1 MPRIYKLYEEE
12 KQALPAQSRKLELDM
27 KELVQKHNAVMQS
40 ARQIFNIV
48 VNCVQ
53 ELQKLKDKDI
63 KEDQILELI
72 EKYKAQLTKYDKVL
86 KSEGI
91 DRNELQCENLILEH
105 KKRLILEK
113 RKKNTEG
120 IIEVLLSLRVNI
132 LQIIPELKKNLV
144 TEIID
149 NDFFLITIKGD
160 KFLLDLLEINSK
172 SLKNALYAMIS
183 VTVSIYKGVQYI
195 VSNGNVIFQRMID
208 VN

>member
-1 MPRIYKLYEEE
+1 LPRIYKLYEEE